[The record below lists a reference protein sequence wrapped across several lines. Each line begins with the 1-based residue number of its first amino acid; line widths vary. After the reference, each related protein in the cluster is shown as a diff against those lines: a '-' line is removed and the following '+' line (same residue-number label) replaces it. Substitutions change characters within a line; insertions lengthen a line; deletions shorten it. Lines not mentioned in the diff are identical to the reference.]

1 MRNFPRY
8 YGMSL
13 DDDVKASVDSMN
25 EGVREAAFKHGTPG
39 VNEKLGALLV
49 KMEQSDR
56 FNRKVQWAIL
66 MVAVL
71 TLLAAVL
78 VPILVR

>member
-1 MRNFPRY
+1 
-8 YGMSL
+8 MSL
-13 DDDVKASVDSMN
+13 SDDVKASVHGME
-25 EGVREAAFKHGTPG
+25 EGDREAVFKYGTPG

-66 MVAVL
+66 TVAVL

-78 VPILVR
+78 ALILVR